1 MTEAEQEKRMEQQK
15 EGIRQEF
22 MLLNWYL
29 KEHLASAVRIAAFI
43 GVFSLLCF
51 LRNVPQ
57 DVTVYMI
64 VLMVAA
70 GAAGFCFHYG
80 KYRKHHLVLALLAAE
95 PQGKTEAL
103 PEADGLL
110 ARDYQQIIA
119 SYERQFQEEQIKM
132 EQKYRDMMEYYT
144 MWTHQIKTP
153 IAAMRLL
160 LQEEDTPLSREMQS
174 ELFQTEQYV
183 QMALQYLRM
192 EKMTSD
198 LVFARYDLD
207 ALIRQAVRKLH
218 HWPVR
223 GDFSDLQQQFSGKK
237 KKKRVRSVPDSRH
250 GEKAFGEDPLF

>member
-1 MTEAEQEKRMEQQK
+1 MEQQK

-22 MLLNWYL
+22 MLINWYL

-64 VLMVAA
+64 VLMAA
-70 GAAGFCFHYG
+70 VGAAGFCFHYG

-144 MWTHQIKTP
+144 MWTPSDQNADCGD
-153 IAAMRLL
+153 AAA
-160 LQEEDTPLSREMQS
+160 SAGGG
-174 ELFQTEQYV
+174 Y
-183 QMALQYLRM
+183 AA
-192 EKMTSD
+192 
-198 LVFARYDLD
+198 FA
-207 ALIRQAVRKLH
+207 
-218 HWPVR
+218 
-223 GDFSDLQQQFSGKK
+223 
-237 KKKRVRSVPDSRH
+237 
-250 GEKAFGEDPLF
+250 

>member
-1 MTEAEQEKRMEQQK
+1 MEQQK

-64 VLMVAA
+64 VLMAAA
-70 GAAGFCFHYG
+70 GATGFCFHYG

-119 SYERQFQEEQIKM
+119 SYERQFQEERKN
-132 EQKYRDMMEYYT
+132 
-144 MWTHQIKTP
+144 
-153 IAAMRLL
+153 RLRW
-160 LQEEDTPLSREMQS
+160 SRN
-174 ELFQTEQYV
+174 T
-183 QMALQYLRM
+183 A
-192 EKMTSD
+192 
-198 LVFARYDLD
+198 
-207 ALIRQAVRKLH
+207 I
-218 HWPVR
+218 
-223 GDFSDLQQQFSGKK
+223 
-237 KKKRVRSVPDSRH
+237 
-250 GEKAFGEDPLF
+250 